1 MALWP
6 DRADL
11 YGADLY
17 GDQRAHLAVE
27 ERTNIMQINYDPE
40 ADAIYIRLR
49 EGDVSNTLQISTY
62 IYADVDENDVP
73 LGLEILFA
81 SRVMASPELT
91 NISFNISHAAAAS
104 HPVAA

>member
-1 MALWP
+1 M
-6 DRADL
+6 
-11 YGADLY
+11 
-17 GDQRAHLAVE
+17 V
-27 ERTNIMQINYDPE
+27 QINYDPE

-49 EGDVSNTLQISTY
+49 EGDVDNTLQISNY

-81 SRVMASPELT
+81 NRVMASPKLT

-104 HPVAA
+104 HPAAP